1 MPVGYTYQFTFGGV
15 NGTDAFDTWQTGARF
30 YSPTEWGSNI
40 PGLPSLSDLSTFYTN
55 VLGPKFSSSDMPI
68 SSKCRLLWCKVA
80 LLRPDGKYYAD
91 AVAYEG
97 AGMMGYGSTYALA
110 PQDSVVVSL
119 WSGSRLG
126 TGNHGRMY
134 LPWASAALDTTGHIT
149 SPATSTVCGAMKIV
163 LNGMQTVLRA
173 QQDASD
179 ATLCI
184 VPSNRSASPK
194 PVNYIRVGNV
204 VDTQRRRRN
213 RIQETYFK
221 VVFP

>member
-30 YSPTEWGSNI
+30 FSPTEWGSNI

-55 VLGPKFSSSDMPI
+55 VLGPRFNASDMPI
-68 SSKCRLLWCKVA
+68 SNQCRLLWCKVA
-80 LLRPDGKYYAD
+80 LLRPDGRYYTD
-91 AVAYEG
+91 AVTYEG
-97 AGMMGYGSTYALA
+97 AAVTGNGVTNALA

-134 LPWASAALDTTGHIT
+134 LPWARATISGTGHIS
-149 SPATSTVCGAMKIV
+149 SPATSNVCGAMKIV
-163 LNGMQTVLRA
+163 LGGMQTVLRA

-179 ATLCI
+179 ATLGI
-184 VPSNRSASPK
+184 IPSDRSATPK
-194 PVNYIRVGNV
+194 PVNYIRVGDV

-213 RIQETYFK
+213 RIRETYFQ